1 MGLHQLKIHSN
12 FCQEDYKNLSLQWL
26 ITDLKKIL
34 QLLDKCINIFNH
46 KNICLMSSNT
56 TAKLNTIMKVWIST
70 VQKEHLITEKAIQD
84 IKMPSIAA

>member
-1 MGLHQLKIHSN
+1 
-12 FCQEDYKNLSLQWL
+12 
-26 ITDLKKIL
+26 
-34 QLLDKCINIFNH
+34 
-46 KNICLMSSNT
+46 MSSNT